1 MFWRDTSSVFLLN
14 PRHEPFL
21 RGEDRKLRDTGCGG
35 MILIAF
41 IVLLCTFVFSMFIIA
56 GWNERAARDL
66 LQQSGV
72 SASARIVDHRESRG
86 RRSTSYYLTYTFLVE
101 QEGAAPQEYTVEENV
116 DYGLYNAQRDGA
128 TVTITYL
135 PQDPTVARLRDN
147 GQDGSFLLIL
157 GLVLLVLEIWFLL
170 YSLHGSLRTRR
181 LVWEGEL
188 REGEIEGSKIT
199 RSKSGRTLRIKYSM
213 LTPVGTRVTGQ
224 QSRLRSDWK
233 NDHPP
238 EPGTKVAVLYLDEKT
253 HRIL

>member
-1 MFWRDTSSVFLLN
+1 MFSRDISSVFLLN
-14 PRHEPFL
+14 PKHEPFL

-72 SASARIVDHRESRG
+72 STSAEIVDHRESRG
-86 RRSTSYYLTYTFLVE
+86 RSTSYYLTYTFLVE

-147 GQDGSFLLIL
+147 GMDGSFLLIL
-157 GLVLLVLEIWFLL
+157 GLVLLALEIWILFHST
-170 YSLHGSLRTRR
+170 YEWLRTSR
-181 LVWEGEL
+181 LVREGEL
-188 REGEIEGSKIT
+188 REGEIEESKIT
-199 RSKSGRTLRIKYSM
+199 RSKSGRTLRIKYSV

-224 QSRLRSDWK
+224 QSRLR
-233 NDHPP
+233 NDLRNDNPP